1 MHESTTYGTASVSG
15 TAADGAM
22 IIAIFITMIVMLIAI
37 YVVSAIFLGMIFKKA
52 GIESWKAWVPL
63 YNNWVLLEM
72 GGQQGWIALLSLIPG
87 ASIVTAI
94 FMYIAMYHISIKFG
108 KDGTLFLLLA
118 ILMPIVWFI
127 WLAVDKTAVWNHDY
141 KIKPILS

>member
-1 MHESTTYGTASVSG
+1 MYESTTYGTTSASD
-15 TAADGAM
+15 AAAGGGV
-22 IIAIFITMIVMLIAI
+22 IIAILLIMLLMLIAV
-37 YVVSAIFLGMIFKKA
+37 YVIGAIFLGMIFKKA
-52 GIESWKAWVPL
+52 GIESWKAWVPI

-72 GGQQGWIALLSLIPG
+72 GGQQGWISLLSLVPG

-94 FMYIAMYHISIKFG
+94 FMYIAMYHIAIKFG

-118 ILMPIVWFI
+118 IFLPIVWFI
-127 WLAVDKTAVWNHDY
+127 WLAVDKTAVWNHEH